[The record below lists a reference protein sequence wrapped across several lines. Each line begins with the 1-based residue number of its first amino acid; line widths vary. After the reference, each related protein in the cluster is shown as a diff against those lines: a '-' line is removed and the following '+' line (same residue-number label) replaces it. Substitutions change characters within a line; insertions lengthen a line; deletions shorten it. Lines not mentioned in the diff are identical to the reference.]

1 MVCVLGA
8 VALCGLGQAR
18 GEDDAEIMPA
28 ADTLEVTGLQSQ
40 FAAVAERVAPAV
52 VAISAAEAAADAD
65 ASLRTEEMNPQKLQ
79 EWLDKTTRT
88 VGTGFIIDSDG
99 FILTNEHVIEDS
111 QQYWVTTDDR
121 RVYPAMVVAAD
132 PRADLAVLKIPATKL
147 PVAHFTHNY
156 SPVRGEWAITLGN
169 PYGLATEGDLALSVG
184 VISATE
190 RSLPRLASKENRLY
204 SNLIQTTAQINP
216 GNSGGPLFDLDGE
229 VIGVNTAVILPL
241 KQSNGIGFAI
251 PISPQLLDEV
261 AELKQGKEIVYAY
274 AGVSATAAT
283 ARQRHELGL
292 ADDVGVHVDSV
303 EANSPAGV
311 PDGLH
316 EGDIILQINGKG
328 IGDSDRFVRV
338 VGALP
343 LDRPSKLAVLRA
355 GKRLE
360 IALTP
365 VRRSVQ
371 FTVSLENQRL
381 HWRGMVLGPLPTNR
395 GAAIPAA
402 SSDKPSTGIL
412 VVAIADDSPLK
423 KQGIAAGAVITG
435 IGGQPVGSL
444 LEVQK
449 ILNDVPP
456 EKCTVQLAQPAAMA
470 SVGK

>member
-1 MVCVLGA
+1 
-8 VALCGLGQAR
+8 
-18 GEDDAEIMPA
+18 
-28 ADTLEVTGLQSQ
+28 
-40 FAAVAERVAPAV
+40 
-52 VAISAAEAAADAD
+52 
-65 ASLRTEEMNPQKLQ
+65 
-79 EWLDKTTRT
+79 
-88 VGTGFIIDSDG
+88 
-99 FILTNEHVIEDS
+99 
-111 QQYWVTTDDR
+111 
-121 RVYPAMVVAAD
+121 
-132 PRADLAVLKIPATKL
+132 
-147 PVAHFTHNY
+147 
-156 SPVRGEWAITLGN
+156 
-169 PYGLATEGDLALSVG
+169 
-184 VISATE
+184 
-190 RSLPRLASKENRLY
+190 
-204 SNLIQTTAQINP
+204 
-216 GNSGGPLFDLDGE
+216 
-229 VIGVNTAVILPL
+229 
-241 KQSNGIGFAI
+241 
-251 PISPQLLDEV
+251 
-261 AELKQGKEIVYAY
+261 
-274 AGVSATAAT
+274 
-283 ARQRHELGL
+283 
-292 ADDVGVHVDSV
+292 
-303 EANSPAGV
+303 
-311 PDGLH
+311 LH

-328 IGDSDRFVRV
+328 IGDSDRFVRL